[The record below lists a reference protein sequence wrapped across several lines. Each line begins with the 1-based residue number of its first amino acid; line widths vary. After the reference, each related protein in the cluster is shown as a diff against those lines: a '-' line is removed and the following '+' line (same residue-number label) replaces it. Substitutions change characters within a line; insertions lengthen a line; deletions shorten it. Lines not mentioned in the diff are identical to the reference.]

1 MSIHVTIP
9 TITTTLPTPA
19 KPHAT
24 ADSNHYVPYEKQH
37 KNQIIG
43 GAVGGF
49 VAVLL
54 APATGPGTAIRAQKS
69 RHQKEASRHTTLK
82 VSNPDPNGPGS
93 SDSGSSASKDAA
105 AAPGFVAGPE
115 YDPGDPDAIHT
126 ISNEPSAGMK
136 GGHSLNSDWP
146 IEPSPQKRKSLSP
159 LKPAVLS
166 KSDSRPKPKKSIL
179 KKHRKHS
186 PDLPVEPKSE
196 SNESEEGSK
205 ASSSG
210 EGPSKTPTDNQNYT
224 FEDFASDESR
234 LGFPETF
241 PSRADIGMLKLKDL
255 TSPQRET
262 SPIPSPTSNESPDP
276 TQTLK
281 DSIDHRAEMRKR
293 KSAVRGST
301 DSKQSMG
308 EDRKGS
314 RAGQES
320 FADDH
325 DKPELPIRSEAREGG
340 IGDTESQTEYQQ
352 DCAESPSPSEQAGS
366 PSQSIEMGDTGQED
380 RSTGGGDQMST

>member
-1 MSIHVTIP
+1 M
-9 TITTTLPTPA
+9 
-19 KPHAT
+19 
-24 ADSNHYVPYEKQH
+24 
-37 KNQIIG
+37 
-43 GAVGGF
+43 
-49 VAVLL
+49 
-54 APATGPGTAIRAQKS
+54 
-69 RHQKEASRHTTLK
+69 K

-146 IEPSPQKRKSLSP
+146 IKASPQKRKSLSP

-166 KSDSRPKPKKSIL
+166 KSNSRPKPKKSIL

-186 PDLPVEPKSE
+186 PDLLVEPKSE
-196 SNESEEGSK
+196 SDESEEGSK
-205 ASSSG
+205 APSAG
-210 EGPSKTPTDNQNYT
+210 EGSSKPPTDNLK
-224 FEDFASDESR
+224 FSSEIPASDESR
-234 LGFPETF
+234 LGFKETV
-241 PSRADIGMLKLKDL
+241 SSTTDIGMLELKDL

-262 SPIPSPTSNESPDP
+262 SPIPSWTPNESPDP

-293 KSAVRGST
+293 KSALRGST

-308 EDRKGS
+308 SDRKGS
-314 RAGQES
+314 GAGQES

-325 DKPELPIRSEAREGG
+325 DKPELPIRSKAREGG
-340 IGDTESQTEYQQ
+340 IDDTERQTEHQQ
-352 DCAESPSPSEQAGS
+352 DCTESSSPSKQAGT
-366 PSQSIEMGDTGQED
+366 PSQRIEMGDTGQED
-380 RSTGGGDQMST
+380 GSTGGGDQTNT